1 MTNAKVN
8 FVNGQQL
15 LTKRK
20 RSGTVIGWVGNPPN
34 KVRVQW
40 SNGEVI
46 DYSTEKL
53 SRRIK
58 VESK

>member
-1 MTNAKVN
+1 MTNAKVIN

-15 LTKRK
+15 VTKRK
-20 RSGTVIGWVGNPPN
+20 RSGVVVGWVGNPPN

-46 DYSTEKL
+46 DYAPAKL
-53 SRRIK
+53 SKRIK
-58 VESK
+58 IIV